1 MRVVVEVEFQVGMVN
16 NLKPHISMDQLRLS
30 IIDIRHHGLATPMM
44 MDIGEVIRH
53 QGLATLVVMNIGEI
67 IGGSL
72 HLHVLYNSILELVK

>member
-1 MRVVVEVEFQVGMVN
+1 
-16 NLKPHISMDQLRLS
+16 
-30 IIDIRHHGLATPMM
+30 MM

-72 HLHVLYNSILELVK
+72 HLHVLYNSIRELVK